1 MMPGGSVIGCPKI
14 STLNL
19 LNHQETDN
27 RSVYTGSFGYIKSNG
42 DMRFN
47 IMIRSILNCNNIC
60 EIAVASGVILGS
72 IPKKEY
78 EENYIKAKSLLDI
91 FKS

>member
-1 MMPGGSVIGCPKI
+1 
-14 STLNL
+14 
-19 LNHQETDN
+19 
-27 RSVYTGSFGYIKSNG
+27 
-42 DMRFN
+42 MRFN

-72 IPKKEY
+72 TPKKEY